1 MANGVIGIQTRSM
14 LDNSTF
20 INVTGLNP
28 STTYNFSVV
37 AVIEA
42 GEVVARSE
50 ESEHLKDI
58 RTTAVIG
65 MANIMN
71 YKAVG

>member
-1 MANGVIGIQTRSM
+1 MATGGVQLVQNRST

-20 INVTGLNP
+20 INVTGLIH

-50 ESEHLKDI
+50 ESAVLEDI
-58 RTTAVIG
+58 GTTATI
-65 MANIMN
+65 I
-71 YKAVG
+71 

>member
-1 MANGVIGIQTRSM
+1 MVENGVIHVQTRST

-20 INVTGLNP
+20 INVTGLNS

-58 RTTAVIG
+58 RTTATIG
-65 MANIMN
+65 MTCMIA
-71 YKAVG
+71 

>member
-1 MANGVIGIQTRSM
+1 MVATGGPGVQLVQNRST

-37 AVIEA
+37 AVIKA
-42 GEVVARSE
+42 GEVVTRSK
-50 ESEHLKDI
+50 ESAVLNNI
-58 RTTAVIG
+58 GTTAIIG
-65 MANIMN
+65 MI
-71 YKAVG
+71 

>member
-1 MANGVIGIQTRSM
+1 MAIGGVRQNRST
-14 LDNSTF
+14 LDNSTS

-28 STTYNFSVV
+28 STIYNFSVV

-58 RTTAVIG
+58 RTTAIIG
-65 MANIMN
+65 MAS
-71 YKAVG
+71 V